1 MWFCCFCA
9 ASIFAWTRGLAHR
22 AKLDGEEHTHLCPHT
37 QMMLTTLSS
46 LLPRQCWSGQVC
58 WKSRGCV
65 YRDHREWVYDK
76 RSCWLHQGNTKVSY
90 LHIQALETFYLKSL
104 KFYMYQTGILFVQL
118 SFYPFSHP
126 VCSVVIIWTHL
137 SSLTNL
143 PRTSPRSKHP
153 AGFSSW
159 HNIRHCHKHVL
170 GHSMFWT
177 S

>member
-1 MWFCCFCA
+1 MSSHTNDVDNIVVSSPQTMLIWPSLLKISRLCVSRPSRMGLWQKILLA
-9 ASIFAWTRGLAHR
+9 ASREYKS
-22 AKLDGEEHTHLCPHT
+22 KLSTHSGSWNI
-37 QMMLTTLSS
+37 SS
-46 LLPRQCWSGQVC
+46 
-58 WKSRGCV
+58 
-65 YRDHREWVYDK
+65 
-76 RSCWLHQGNTKVSY
+76 
-90 LHIQALETFYLKSL
+90 KSL

-143 PRTSPRSKHP
+143 LRTSPRSKHP

-159 HNIRHCHKHVL
+159 HNIPHCHKHVL